1 MAQPA
6 WQTFHDESGEPDE
19 DDSGTVLL
27 QRVVERPDGRLE
39 LLERP
44 PTLEDYLDPQLEDK
58 LFQGKLHALVRRTL
72 ADILDRHFRTDEE
85 VLVLEDCKILLGPGL
100 PGPGPDVS
108 VIRGALYPDINFE
121 SYDVVAQGALPC
133 LLIEVISPKDAR
145 IRRMDE
151 EDKKEL
157 YEQVGIPEYLL
168 VDPPH
173 RATKH
178 RFRVRGYRLGP
189 DGLYQPIEPD
199 EDGRLLSETTGL
211 RFGVTSDGQWIEVFV
226 DATGERLITSWE
238 AEDKAAR
245 EAEARKAAEEKA
257 SREEEA
263 RKAAEEKSAQEAEA
277 RKAAEEEN
285 VRLRAEIE
293 RLKNRE

>member
-1 MAQPA
+1 MAEPA
-6 WQTFHDESGEPDE
+6 WKTFYGESGEPDE

-27 QRVVERPDGRLE
+27 QRVVELPDGSLE

-72 ADILDRHFRTDEE
+72 ADILDRYFRLDAE

-108 VIRGALYPDINFE
+108 VIRGALYPDIDFE
-121 SYDVVAQGALPC
+121 SYDVVEQGALPC
-133 LLIEVISPKDAR
+133 LLIEVISPKDRR
-145 IRRMDE
+145 IREMDE
-151 EDKKEL
+151 VDKKEL
-157 YEQVGIPEYLL
+157 YERVGIPEYLL
-168 VDPPH
+168 VDPPR
-173 RATKH
+173 RATRH

-189 DGLYQPIEPD
+189 DGLYQPIEPGK
-199 EDGRLLSETTGL
+199 DGNLLSETTGL
-211 RFGVTSDGQWIEVFV
+211 RFGVTPDGQWIQVFV
-226 DATGERLITSWE
+226 DATGERLLTSWE

-245 EAEARKAAEEKA
+245 EAEARKAAEE
-257 SREEEA
+257 EI
-263 RKAAEEKSAQEAEA
+263 
-277 RKAAEEEN
+277 

-293 RLKNRE
+293 RLKQSLK